1 MTTKRREVLIVGGG
15 IGGPVLGMWLRRLGL
30 PVTIAE
36 ARPGAATAEGAF
48 LGVAPNGM
56 NVLDR
61 LGVAGQVA
69 ARGFACDSF
78 RFANRAGAPIGEIDR
93 REDEQRFGWPLTM
106 VRRGELQAT
115 LAEEAARRGVKMLH
129 GKRLVALDRSDPTRV
144 RARFEDGSEIS
155 ADLLVGCDGL
165 RSRVRRLILPEAPRP
180 RPVGL
185 LDCGGF
191 APGGRIPYPAGCN
204 AMIFGRRAFFGAFA
218 TPSGQTWWF
227 HNGPP
232 LAEGEAPADLRQR
245 MVDLHR
251 EDPAWIGELIRST
264 PEILGPW
271 PIHELTAMPR
281 WSDGRVALL
290 GDAAHAMSPS
300 AGQGASLAMEDALVL
315 ARCLRDVDDPAAA
328 FAAFERFRRPRVDA
342 IFRHARRNGSG
353 KAVSSRLAGWLR
365 DRLLPV
371 FLRLGAAAQ
380 TRSYGYRLDWE
391 ATEIA

>member
-1 MTTKRREVLIVGGG
+1 
-15 IGGPVLGMWLRRLGL
+15 
-30 PVTIAE
+30 
-36 ARPGAATAEGAF
+36 
-48 LGVAPNGM
+48 
-56 NVLDR
+56 
-61 LGVAGQVA
+61 
-69 ARGFACDSF
+69 
-78 RFANRAGAPIGEIDR
+78 
-93 REDEQRFGWPLTM
+93 
-106 VRRGELQAT
+106 
-115 LAEEAARRGVKMLH
+115 
-129 GKRLVALDRSDPTRV
+129 
-144 RARFEDGSEIS
+144 
-155 ADLLVGCDGL
+155 
-165 RSRVRRLILPEAPRP
+165 
-180 RPVGL
+180 
-185 LDCGGF
+185 
-191 APGGRIPYPAGCN
+191 
-204 AMIFGRRAFFGAFA
+204 MIFGRRAFFGAFA
-218 TPSGQTWWF
+218 TPTGQTWWF

-245 MVDLHR
+245 MLDLHR